1 MNVTHKLTKLADGSA
16 LKSAG
21 NAFDRWRQ
29 PINPEKVLEQIDQAG
44 LEQIRVRYAVPGER
58 THWPKYLDAPRWTYA
73 SSFDRNR
80 CESSILEAEPDIFSW
95 WQNTWAI
102 PASVWTLPSRRC
114 TGKCLSFSV
123 SKE

>member
-44 LEQIRVRYAVPGER
+44 L
-58 THWPKYLDAPRWTYA
+58 
-73 SSFDRNR
+73 
-80 CESSILEAEPDIFSW
+80 SI
-95 WQNTWAI
+95 Q
-102 PASVWTLPSRRC
+102 RR
-114 TGKCLSFSV
+114 F
-123 SKE
+123 